1 MAHSPHGSAATPAT
15 RSASQSAAPV
25 GSEPPVPTP
34 PVPALIGRLELV
46 EYPHPALLRR
56 AKPLVRIDE
65 SLCDAVAQMFDI
77 MYEAEGIGLAAPQVA
92 LPYRLFVVNTTGRR
106 GTGEEMV
113 FVNPS
118 LSRPRGTALQEE
130 GCLSLPG
137 LRMDVRRPERIVVEA
152 WSLDGAPIRLDLEGL
167 LSRVVQHEFDHLE
180 GRLFTDRLPDAAALE
195 ARRMLDDFRDDFR
208 GQQSR
213 GAVPADEEILARLAR
228 LESWHCTG

>member
-1 MAHSPHGSAATPAT
+1 MAHSPHGSAATPA
-15 RSASQSAAPV
+15 SQSAAPP
-25 GSEPPVPTP
+25 GGTP
-34 PVPALIGRLELV
+34 PVPEPIGRLELV

-56 AKPLVRIDE
+56 AKPLVRIDDG
-65 SLCDAVAQMFDI
+65 LCDAVAQMFDI

-106 GTGEEMV
+106 GAGEEMV

-118 LSRPRGTALQEE
+118 LSRPRGTAVQEE

-137 LRMDVRRPERIVVEA
+137 LRMDVRRPERIVVDA
-152 WSLDGAPIRLDLEGL
+152 WALDGTPIRLDLEGL

-180 GRLFTDRLPDAAALE
+180 GRLFIDRLPDAATLE
-195 ARRMLDDFRDDFR
+195 ARRMLDGFHDVFR

-213 GAVPADEEILARLAR
+213 GAMPADDEILARLAR
-228 LESWHCTG
+228 LESWHCTA

>member
-1 MAHSPHGSAATPAT
+1 MAHSPHGSAATPAST
-15 RSASQSAAPV
+15 SAASP
-25 GSEPPVPTP
+25 GGPSPDAAPAGPEP
-34 PVPALIGRLELV
+34 IGRLELV

-56 AKPLVRIDE
+56 AKPLARIDE
-65 SLCDAVAQMFDI
+65 GLCDAVAQMFDI

-106 GTGEEMV
+106 GAGEELV

-118 LSRPRGTALQEE
+118 LSRPRGMAVQEE

-152 WSLDGAPIRLDLEGL
+152 WALDGTPIRLDLDGL

-180 GRLFTDRLPDAAALE
+180 GRLFIDRLSDAAGLE
-195 ARRMLDDFRDDFR
+195 ARRMLDGFHEVFR

-213 GAVPADEEILARLAR
+213 GALPADDEILAWLAR
-228 LESWHCTG
+228 LEALHCTA